1 MVSTATRSQS
11 NRMTKHLWD
20 IVDSYFER
28 AANKSWVIFWCYHV
42 NMVQNHWGM
51 FPRPCWNCA
60 TKISDSHLHRN
71 GIITMGDT
79 VTLKKQ
85 TTSVAWV
92 YFFIHINAIFC
103 STLTSSVSLLLFLT
117 KPLTKQAASASSIQP
132 QTSITEGDFEA
143 SSNSVS
149 FNAEVQV
156 RLPPI
161 WTQTLDYTWK
171 GWWKSDVI
179 NLPSSVVLKGQLK
192 SFCWQCLSEAFS
204 ENAANVFSHVM

>member
-1 MVSTATRSQS
+1 MLSCQYGSKSLRNVSKTLLKLCHKDFRQS
-11 NRMTKHLWD
+11 FTQEWHNYNGRHSDTQK
-20 IVDSYFER
+20 
-28 AANKSWVIFWCYHV
+28 NKPLLLLECI
-42 NMVQNHWGM
+42 
-51 FPRPCWNCA
+51 
-60 TKISDSHLHRN
+60 
-71 GIITMGDT
+71 
-79 VTLKKQ
+79 
-85 TTSVAWV
+85 
-92 YFFIHINAIFC
+92 FFIHINAIFC